1 MSTNLEGE
9 ARVESGAQARATAD
23 LPRDDGVTLLAVYHF
38 VLGGIFL
45 LATLGFSIPVVITA
59 IVGITEES
67 DAFIATFILL
77 IIAAVMM
84 IFCVTLLILGYG
96 LWKQKQW
103 ARVASMALAVLSL
116 VAFPIGTVAGGLT
129 LWHLTKP
136 AVAKTC
142 I

>member
-9 ARVESGAQARATAD
+9 AGVESGAQARATAD

-129 LWHLTKP
+129 LWHLMKP
-136 AVAKTC
+136 AVAKTF